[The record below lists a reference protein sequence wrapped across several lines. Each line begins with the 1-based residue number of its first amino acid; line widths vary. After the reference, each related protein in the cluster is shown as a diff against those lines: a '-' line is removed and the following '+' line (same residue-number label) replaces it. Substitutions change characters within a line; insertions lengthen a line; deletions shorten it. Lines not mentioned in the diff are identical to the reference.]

1 MVTNYLSFRRRS
13 VLVMAGVAGVAVAGI
28 LVATLGNGGLRVA
41 ATVVAI
47 VCAVGVVAVF
57 LVERRAAGRIA
68 EDCAQLVARYC
79 DFVVG
84 NESAARDGLLAS
96 VENWHQKV
104 HIHANGDVREVVVLE
119 AVAERDE
126 VYFIRFGLG
135 SDWDQPAKYR
145 RNVLVNADNIEID
158 GRPTKHWSIT
168 NSWLSGAR
176 LMSIVH
182 FHSPV
187 RMGQVIRLEM
197 TRFWPAKCL
206 PLMRGGVAERFV
218 FGTTELLHIRHL
230 EYQVSLP
237 TGFDA
242 SYEPIGFTPPDNRF
256 SVAGYT
262 DVGGRRVFICRVT
275 ELPERQTVGMRLAL
289 T

>member
-1 MVTNYLSFRRRS
+1 LA
-13 VLVMAGVAGVAVAGI
+13 LAGVAAVAVAAI
-28 LVATLGNGGLRVA
+28 LVAALGNGGVRVA
-41 ATVVAI
+41 ATVAAI
-47 VCAVGVVAVF
+47 VSAVGVVCVF
-57 LVERRAAGRIA
+57 LVERRASGRAA
-68 EDCAQLVARYC
+68 EDCGHLVARYC

-126 VYFIRFGLG
+126 VYFIRFQLG
-135 SDWDQPAKYR
+135 SDWEQPAKYR
-145 RNVLVNADNIEID
+145 RNVLVNVDHIEID
-158 GRPTKHWSIT
+158 GQPTKHWSIT
-168 NSWLSGAR
+168 NSWLSRAR

-197 TRFWPAKCL
+197 SRFWPAKCL
-206 PLMRGGVAERFV
+206 PLMRRGAAERFV
-218 FGTTELLHIRHL
+218 FGATELLRIRHL

-242 SYEPIGFTPPDNRF
+242 SYEPIGFTPPDSRV
-256 SVAGYT
+256 SVTGYT

-275 ELPERQTVGMRLAL
+275 ELPERLTVGMRLAL

>member
-13 VLVMAGVAGVAVAGI
+13 ALVMAGVALVAVAAI
-28 LVATLGNGGLRVA
+28 LVAVLGNGGLRVA

-47 VCAVGVVAVF
+47 VCSVGVAAVF
-57 LVERRAAGRIA
+57 LVERRAAGRAA
-68 EDCAQLVARYC
+68 EDCGHLLARYC

-104 HIHANGDVREVVVLE
+104 HIQANGDVREVVVLE

-126 VYFIRFGLG
+126 VYFIRFQLG
-135 SDWDQPAKYR
+135 SDWEQPAKYR
-145 RNVLVNADNIEID
+145 RNVLVNADNVEID

-206 PLMRGGVAERFV
+206 PLMRRGAAERFV
-218 FGTTELLHIRHL
+218 LGTTELLHIRHL

-242 SYEPIGFTPPDNRF
+242 SCEPIGFTPPDHRI
-256 SVAGYT
+256 SVNDYT
-262 DVGGRRVFICRVT
+262 DVGGRRVFICRAT
-275 ELPERQTVGMRLAL
+275 EMPERRTVGMRLAL